1 MRPIDRMGLGP
12 TRTAVTVD
20 DGWIVTVTPPA
31 ATGLNGHSL
40 RLSNDQ
46 YERYQAW
53 FEVGTILIQ
62 HALPELSNEQREILM
77 TGIGPEDYMKIY
89 EED

>member
-1 MRPIDRMGLGP
+1 MRPIDRMGFGP
-12 TRTAVTVD
+12 TRTAVVVD

-31 ATGLNGHSL
+31 DTGLKGNSI
-40 RLSNDQ
+40 RLNNDQ

-62 HALPELSNEQREILM
+62 HALPELTKEQREILM
-77 TGIGPEDYMKIY
+77 TGIGPEDFLKIS
-89 EED
+89 EE